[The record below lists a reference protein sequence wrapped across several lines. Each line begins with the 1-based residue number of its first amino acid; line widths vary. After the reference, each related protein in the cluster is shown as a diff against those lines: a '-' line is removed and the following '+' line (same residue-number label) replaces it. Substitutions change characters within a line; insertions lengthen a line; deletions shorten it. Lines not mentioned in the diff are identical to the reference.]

1 MKTTILL
8 LAVMLSGIMSANAQ
22 KKTEYKAS
30 NGIVYHVGD
39 TIQLGRGSRDDGTFN
54 YLQINNTFSAF
65 VGGEPN
71 QGVAKSFSG
80 ANVVIKKIREMN
92 MKGASK
98 VYFVVG
104 GGSITNYWLMID
116 DALATGEV
124 VDPTKNKAGEK
135 EESAPESS
143 KADKLRE
150 LKQLLDEGIL
160 TQEEFE
166 AEKKKILNS

>member
-54 YLQINNTFSAF
+54 YLQMGGVYMAMSGEYATG
-65 VGGEPN
+65 VGKN
-71 QGVAKSFSG
+71 YSG
-80 ANVVIKKIREMN
+80 FNVVIKKIKETRL
-92 MKGASK
+92 KGA
-98 VYFVVG
+98 VRTYFVVG
-104 GGSITNYWLMID
+104 GGNITNYWLMID

-135 EESAPESS
+135 EESASESS

-160 TQEEFE
+160 TQEEFD
-166 AEKKKILNS
+166 AEKKKVLNS

>member
-1 MKTTILL
+1 MKITILL
-8 LAVMLSGIMSANAQ
+8 LAVILSGIMSANAQ

-30 NGIVYHVGD
+30 NGIIYHVGD
-39 TIQLGRGSRDDGTFN
+39 TIQLGRGSRDDGSFN
-54 YLQINNTFSAF
+54 YLQVNNTFSAF

-80 ANVVIKKIREMN
+80 TNVIIKKIREMN
-92 MKGASK
+92 MRGASK

-124 VDPTKNKAGEK
+124 IDPTKKNMENNKQNTTG
-135 EESAPESS
+135 S

-150 LKQLLDEGIL
+150 LKELFDEGIL
-160 TQEEFE
+160 TQEEFDK
-166 AEKKKILNS
+166 EKKKILEN

>member
-1 MKTTILL
+1 MRTTILL
-8 LAVMLSGIMSANAQ
+8 LTLILSGIMSANAQ

-30 NGIVYHVGD
+30 NGIIYHVGD
-39 TIQLGRGSRDDGTFN
+39 TIQLGRGSRDDGSFN
-54 YLQINNTFSAF
+54 YLQVNNTFSAF

-80 ANVVIKKIREMN
+80 TNVIIKKIREMN
-92 MKGASK
+92 MRGASK

-124 VDPTKNKAGEK
+124 IDPTKKNMENNKQNTTG
-135 EESAPESS
+135 S

-150 LKQLLDEGIL
+150 LKELFDEGIL
-160 TQEEFE
+160 TQEEFDK
-166 AEKKKILNS
+166 EKKKILEN

>member
-8 LAVMLSGIMSANAQ
+8 LAVILSGIMSANAQ

-30 NGIVYHVGD
+30 NGIIYHVGD
-39 TIQLGRGSRDDGTFN
+39 TIQLGRGSRDDGSFN
-54 YLQINNTFSAF
+54 YLQVNNTFSAF

-80 ANVVIKKIREMN
+80 TNVIIKKIREMN
-92 MKGASK
+92 MRGASK

-116 DALATGEV
+116 DALTTGEV
-124 VDPTKNKAGEK
+124 IDPTKKNIEKNKQNTTG
-135 EESAPESS
+135 S

-150 LKQLLDEGIL
+150 LKELFDEGIL
-160 TQEEFE
+160 TQEEFDK
-166 AEKKKILNS
+166 EKKKILEN